1 MGQRVDLMFNPD
13 VISAASAVGEVF
25 ALTAGFSGG
34 QNGFRRS
41 LAYGSI
47 NPDVLHFGVFTL
59 AGEFAQAPNFFLEYD
74 PSIIP
79 DTDASWRQAS
89 ISGTFTLGTGIAV
102 YLRANRDAYFDDIG
116 GTTTRWQF
124 TLDALGEFV
133 PTNVY
138 SCNVQ
143 R

>member
-1 MGQRVDLMFNPD
+1 MQPLNV
-13 VISAASAVGEVF
+13 VAAAGGGEVF
-25 ALTAGFSGG
+25 SLTAGFSGG

-59 AGEFAQAPNFFLEYD
+59 AGQFAQAPNFFLEYD

-79 DTDASWRQAS
+79 DTDASWKRSQ
-89 ISGTFTLGTGIAV
+89 ITGTFTLGTGTAL
-102 YLRANRDAYFDDIG
+102 YLRANRTAYFDDIG

-124 TLDALGEFV
+124 DIDALGEFI

-138 SCNVQ
+138 SC
-143 R
+143 RIER